1 MPYSCPNSMVGGL
14 HFHVML
20 CGRGLGATHIHRP
33 ITTYVLG
40 AKVQIIIE
48 TSKYYPSFLFI
59 NGRG

>member
-40 AKVQIIIE
+40 AKVQIKIE
-48 TSKYYPSFLFI
+48 
-59 NGRG
+59 